1 MNSDK
6 SKELWFPGFY
16 DNEVQRKS
24 NFTCRVCALLW
35 NDKENIMKIKVRK
48 DYNQRKYNNRKEQYQ
63 QALQEHKYFGITMRK
78 RAE

>member
-1 MNSDK
+1 
-6 SKELWFPGFY
+6 
-16 DNEVQRKS
+16 
-24 NFTCRVCALLW
+24 
-35 NDKENIMKIKVRK
+35 MKIKARK